1 MTQDERQTI
10 EKAINIFFKAW
21 YTEPTQAEQEYY
33 KKYFGED
40 HEKYKEFYNK
50 ALSPRLKVYRTRYDY
65 TDYNEPEVF
74 RIPEDIE
81 KLKTAINNKE

>member
-1 MTQDERQTI
+1 MTAEEQKII

-21 YTEPTQAEQEYY
+21 YTEPTQAEEKYY
-33 KKYFGED
+33 KNYFGED
-40 HEKYKEFYNK
+40 RKRYEEFYNK
-50 ALSPRLKVYRTRYDY
+50 ALSPRIKVYRTRYDY

-81 KLKTAINNKE
+81 KLKAAINNK